1 MSRFWIRLC
10 KLLAA
15 AALVFLLGLVIWT
28 FLRAARNAASPAA
41 DNASPAPAG
50 ATATPIPTMAP
61 PVTATP
67 APTATP
73 VPTPSPTPEPVRY
86 VISLVGDCTLA
97 SYPDIRG
104 WGVSFESVVGTDW
117 DYPFS
122 GTRELFLHDDLTVA
136 NLECCISDLTAWAPT
151 TFSFLAPSEAVEI
164 LTRGGV
170 DAATMANN
178 HAMDFGQAV
187 YDDTAANLDRAGIA
201 HTGDGE
207 GILLVT
213 PSGLTVGLY
222 GTYAYHNPDPDTVA
236 AGVRELRERGA
247 EIVVVCAHWGNEAS
261 YYKKRQ
267 SGPMRPR
274 GHRRRSEHRRRP
286 RPPPAADSGDVQRR
300 RDLLQSRQLRFRR
313 QHGPRGPG
321 LRRGPGGDRTRHGR
335 IAVRQRDEDLSL
347 QHQLPRRRERLP
359 PHAV

>member
-122 GTRELFLHDDLTVA
+122 GTRELFGMLHFR
-136 NLECCISDLTAWAPT
+136 SDGLGAHHVFVPG
-151 TFSFLAPSEAVEI
+151 AV
-164 LTRGGV
+164 GG
-170 DAATMANN
+170 
-178 HAMDFGQAV
+178 G
-187 YDDTAANLDRAGIA
+187 
-201 HTGDGE
+201 GD
-207 GILLVT
+207 
-213 PSGLTVGLY
+213 
-222 GTYAYHNPDPDTVA
+222 PDP
-236 AGVRELRERGA
+236 GRRG
-247 EIVVVCAHWGNEAS
+247 
-261 YYKKRQ
+261 
-267 SGPMRPR
+267 R
-274 GHRRRSEHRRRP
+274 GHH
-286 RPPPAADSGDVQRR
+286 GQ
-300 RDLLQSRQLRFRR
+300 QSRHGLRS
-313 QHGPRGPG
+313 GG
-321 LRRGPGGDRTRHGR
+321 LRRHGCQSGPGGDRPH
-335 IAVRQRDEDLSL
+335 
-347 QHQLPRRRERLP
+347 RRRRGDP
-359 PHAV
+359 SGHALRSHGGALRDLCLS